1 MSPDDRHDDLGRE
14 IRAHLELEAEERM
27 ADGES
32 SHAARSAAR
41 RAFGNVALVHEDAR
55 AVWIPTWFDHAGQ
68 DVRYA
73 ARRLRRSP
81 AFALTAILILTA
93 GIGLNLGFFQLLN
106 VAVLRPLPVADL
118 ASLVRFDR
126 ITRHFS
132 SNGIPYPA
140 TQFIREHNDVLSAVL
155 TSTGDDVVWGEDP
168 NDRVGALYVSANWFR
183 ELGHDAAMGRVF
195 DASLDER
202 PDTPL
207 LAVVSHEF
215 WETRL
220 QSEAVAGRTVLI
232 NDRPATLIG
241 VAPRGF
247 TGLRLGDTA
256 VWLLIHQRDQFNPGG
271 RFADDWGAH
280 NTQLYAR
287 LKPGISPTA
296 AREGLQATI
305 RELAAAHPA
314 EFAADEALHPYSG
327 LDGFRTPRDVAKL
340 RTMGLLI
347 GGLMLIVFVVA
358 CANLSNL
365 VLSQAISRLREFSLR
380 AALGASRW
388 RILRQQIVESA
399 VLTAAGTLGGLV
411 AGHWCARFVGAQVA
425 LPRFVEFTLDW
436 RVILAA
442 CAIAFVA
449 TLAIGIVP
457 AWLISRRQLAAAMKD
472 GGHQTSSGLSR
483 ARFRQVSI
491 AAQVTGCC
499 ILLIVAGSTV
509 RGLQRVL
516 SDDLGFAFQHVAVLD
531 PSLPRYGVTS
541 AEARVFWDNVK
552 ASLATTPEIEV
563 VALAS
568 HPPLAGSANRS
579 RYNDV
584 PRLTVT
590 HNLVEPSFFAVLRI
604 PFVAGRPFVSSDA
617 PAGTAIISRRLALEM
632 YGTLDVVGQGFPRA
646 KPDRTIVGIVAD
658 APLINVAATNVAEAY
673 FPIGPDHYAP
683 LVLLAGARSDPRPL
697 LVPLREAS
705 RRAHERV
712 LPRTWLPSQDFA
724 ARVQGRQMAS
734 LMAGMT
740 GLLALALACFGI
752 YGLVSY
758 ASSLRTREIGI
769 RRALGASRGSV
780 IRLLLRQ
787 LIVPLAIGVLLG
799 SIAGVFAGTVL
810 EGEPFFLPA
819 PDVATPLVAVGVFIV
834 TACAAALVPAW
845 RSLRLNPLDALR
857 HE

>member
-1 MSPDDRHDDLGRE
+1 M
-14 IRAHLELEAEERM
+14 
-27 ADGES
+27 
-32 SHAARSAAR
+32 
-41 RAFGNVALVHEDAR
+41 
-55 AVWIPTWFDHAGQ
+55 
-68 DVRYA
+68 
-73 ARRLRRSP
+73 
-81 AFALTAILILTA
+81 
-93 GIGLNLGFFQLLN
+93 
-106 VAVLRPLPVADL
+106 
-118 ASLVRFDR
+118 
-126 ITRHFS
+126 
-132 SNGIPYPA
+132 
-140 TQFIREHNDVLSAVL
+140 
-155 TSTGDDVVWGEDP
+155 
-168 NDRVGALYVSANWFR
+168 
-183 ELGHDAAMGRVF
+183 
-195 DASLDER
+195 
-202 PDTPL
+202 
-207 LAVVSHEF
+207 
-215 WETRL
+215 
-220 QSEAVAGRTVLI
+220 
-232 NDRPATLIG
+232 
-241 VAPRGF
+241 APRGF

-256 VWLLIHQRDQFNPGG
+256 VWLLINQRDQFNPGS

-305 RELAAAHPA
+305 RELASAHPA
-314 EFAADEALHPYSG
+314 EFAADETLHPYSG

-340 RTMGLLI
+340 RTLGLLI

-568 HPPLAGSANRS
+568 HPPLADSANRS
-579 RYNDV
+579 RYNAV

-590 HNLVEPSFFAVLRI
+590 HNLVEPSFFSLLRI
-604 PFVAGRPFVSSDA
+604 PFVAGRTFVASDA

-646 KPDRTIVGIVAD
+646 KPVPHHRRHRRRRAADQRGGNQRGRSLFPDRTGSLRAAGAAGGGAERP
-658 APLINVAATNVAEAY
+658 APPAGAAPRGQPARARARAAAHLAAVSGLRRTRAGETDGEPDGRNDRTSGA
-673 FPIGPDHYAP
+673 GPGLLRHLRARLVRLYAP
-683 LVLLAGARSDPRPL
+683 HA
-697 LVPLREAS
+697 
-705 RRAHERV
+705 
-712 LPRTWLPSQDFA
+712 
-724 ARVQGRQMAS
+724 
-734 LMAGMT
+734 
-740 GLLALALACFGI
+740 
-752 YGLVSY
+752 
-758 ASSLRTREIGI
+758 
-769 RRALGASRGSV
+769 
-780 IRLLLRQ
+780 
-787 LIVPLAIGVLLG
+787 
-799 SIAGVFAGTVL
+799 
-810 EGEPFFLPA
+810 
-819 PDVATPLVAVGVFIV
+819 
-834 TACAAALVPAW
+834 
-845 RSLRLNPLDALR
+845 
-857 HE
+857 